1 MTTVD
6 VFATIAPILTG
17 SVGVWWGAKVTR
29 KSAAEARQHQD
40 RRARE
45 AELIEL
51 RAAARL
57 LDEQFSNVQ
66 IAISRSLV
74 DQNWPR
80 IDCTVFNESVWAENR
95 SVLARLLDEDE
106 WYQVTEA
113 VRTSTERC
121 QRGSV
126 TEGDLM
132 HEGQTRLIKSFH
144 GDIEKARDVLR
155 HHRAAGSIVHV
166 TRNKPS

>member
-1 MTTVD
+1 MNTAD
-6 VFATIAPILTG
+6 LIATIAPMITG
-17 SVGVWWGAKVTR
+17 SVGVWWGARFTR
-29 KSAAEARQHQD
+29 QSAAEARQHQD

-45 AELIEL
+45 GELIEL

-66 IAISRSLV
+66 IEISRSLV

-80 IDCTVFNESVWAENR
+80 IDSTVFNESVWAENR

-106 WYQVTEA
+106 WYQVIEA

-121 QRGSV
+121 PRGPA

-132 HEGQTRLIKSFH
+132 HEGQTRLIERFH